1 MNSRESP
8 FNLPYTNQLKQCE
21 EADRKL
27 RYLQQQ
33 SQKFDT
39 EITKPENVDTFLQDI
54 KVISEIKGK
63 GLNLL
68 FEDIKTEI
76 SE

>member
-1 MNSRESP
+1 
-8 FNLPYTNQLKQCE
+8 
-21 EADRKL
+21 
-27 RYLQQQ
+27 LQQQ
-33 SQKFDT
+33 SQKFDIDL
-39 EITKPENVDTFLQDI
+39 EKPENVDTFLQDI